1 MFHVAIAGRPNV
13 GKSTLFNRLIGRRRA
28 ITERTPGVTRDPVSA
43 PVELDGVTIVFT
55 DTGGYTAGDAAI
67 DRRVSDRALAVVA
80 EADCVLLLLEY
91 QQVTA
96 EDELFLEAIRRYRDK
111 VLLVVN
117 KIDTPE
123 REHGVYEFYRY
134 GFEPVLGV
142 SAEHGRGIDELKT
155 ALLDRLLRSRGE
167 QDEQDEQEQEA
178 GPRVG
183 EAGEVPTA
191 AEFPDTAPVD
201 GEAPGSEPGAE
212 HAAEGGEVEI
222 GAEIGAESE
231 PITLAIL
238 GQPNT
243 GKSTLANALLG
254 YESSIVDSVPG
265 TTRDVVEGEFGFGA
279 RRYRLLD
286 TAGMRRRSRVDE
298 PLEYYSVNRAVATL
312 SESDVVL
319 LVVDAQKGVTEQDKK
334 IAGLV
339 VKRGCGVVLVL
350 NKWDLMSGSPN
361 EFAAVSDRV
370 RFVFPVLQFA
380 PIVAI
385 SAQEGRGFKRMLKA
399 VEQVHRELGRRV
411 DTGRLNRSL
420 QSWVAQNP
428 PPMVN
433 GRRPKLLYATQTG
446 TRPLVFVL
454 FAGRKRDVPDSYVT
468 YIKNRIREE
477 YEFRVTPIRV
487 EIRDRGRHA
496 GS

>member
-43 PVELDGVTIVFT
+43 TVELDGVTITFT
-55 DTGGYTAGDAAI
+55 DTGGYTAGEAAI
-67 DRRVSDRALAVVA
+67 DRRVSGRALAVVG

-96 EDELFLEAIRRYRDK
+96 EDELFLDAINRYRDK

-123 REHGVYEFYRY
+123 REDGIYEFYRY

-142 SAEHGRGIDELKT
+142 SAEHGRGIEELRA
-155 ALLDRLLRSRGE
+155 ALLQRLLDSP
-167 QDEQDEQEQEA
+167 A
-178 GPRVG
+178 AG
-183 EAGEVPTA
+183 EADSPA
-191 AEFPDTAPVD
+191 AF
-201 GEAPGSEPGAE
+201 SGAE
-212 HAAEGGEVEI
+212 PEDGAGRGGAPREGARGDGNPSDRSLSEGTPGEYAEHEGP
-222 GAEIGAESE
+222 E

-254 YESSIVDSVPG
+254 HESSIVDSVPG
-265 TTRDVVEGEFGFGA
+265 TTRDVVEGEFAFGPH
-279 RRYRLLD
+279 RFRLLD

-312 SESDVVL
+312 SVSDVVL

-339 VKRGCGVVLVL
+339 VKRGCGVILVL
-350 NKWDLMSGSPN
+350 NKWDLMSGAPN
-361 EFAAVSDRV
+361 EFEAVRDRV

-380 PIVAI
+380 PVVAI

-399 VEQVHRELGRRV
+399 IEQVYRELGRRV

-420 QSWVAQNP
+420 QAWVAENP

-433 GRRPKLLYATQTG
+433 GRRPKLLYATQTS

-454 FAGRKRDVPDSYVT
+454 FAGRKRDVPDSYIT